1 MPWRMAVPDVASSSP
16 SPPPSRRLRKAS
28 LIALSIA
35 AVLGV
40 GLLYGRRASCS
51 RDSHA
56 AAPPAAASA
65 PKAGQAPAQPPL
77 PVDVHVVK
85 PELFEATVPATG
97 TLLAQESV
105 DIVSEL
111 SRRLVKVHAQEGTQ
125 VKKGDL
131 LFELDTSDLSAQ
143 LSRLTVQKKLA
154 ALTLERQEKL
164 RGEQLTTAQEWEQAR
179 ARVDEVEAEI
189 RILGV
194 TLSKTRIRAPFSGTL
209 GLRRVSEGAWVTPQ
223 TVITTLHDTSRLKL
237 DFTLPE
243 RVGDA
248 IKVGQRFSFT
258 VAGRGERMSGS
269 VVAIEPQVQET
280 TRSILVRGVVENQA
294 GLLPGTFANVE
305 VPLSAAE
312 ALLVPSIAVVPSVK
326 GRSVYVVRDGI
337 ARAVDVK
344 LGERTPDRVQIL
356 AGVAPGDQVVTSNLL
371 RLRDGARV
379 EVK

>member
-1 MPWRMAVPDVASSSP
+1 MAVSDVASSSP

-35 AVLGV
+35 AVLTA

-56 AAPPAAASA
+56 AAPPAASGA
-65 PKAGQAPAQPPL
+65 KAAQAPAQPPL
-77 PVDVHVVK
+77 PVNVHVVT
-85 PELFEATVPATG
+85 PEPFEATVPATG
-97 TLLAQESV
+97 ALLAQESV
-105 DIVSEL
+105 DVVSEL
-111 SRRLVKVHAQEGTQ
+111 SRRLVKVHAQEGAQ

-131 LFELDTSDLSAQ
+131 LFELDASDLSAE
-143 LSRLTVQKKLA
+143 LSRLAVQKKLA
-154 ALTLERQEKL
+154 ALTLERQERL

-179 ARVDEVEAEI
+179 ARVDEIEAEI

-194 TLSKTRIRAPFSGTL
+194 TLGKTRVRAPFSGTL

-223 TVITTLHDTSRLKL
+223 TVITTLQDTSRLKL

-243 RVGDA
+243 RIGDA

-258 VAGRGERMSGS
+258 VAGRGERMSGQ

-280 TRSILVRGVVENQA
+280 TRSIVVRGVVENQA
-294 GLLPGTFANVE
+294 GLMPGTFATVE
-305 VPLSAAE
+305 VPLSSVE

-326 GRSVYVVRDGI
+326 GRSVYVVRDGV

-356 AGVAPGDQVVTSNLL
+356 SGVAPGDQVITTNLL
-371 RLRDGARV
+371 RVRDGARV
-379 EVK
+379 EVQ